1 MLWDPCGCTSPS
13 LHQSAASSPS
23 LAASYVPW
31 HPHNTLSLVEMGR
44 VRKSRGKR
52 GDREKREEGGKEMEK
67 EEDRDRAVY
76 RNFAKE
82 GGGGGAKL
90 GYGKKRVG
98 RKDLTINISYNIN
111 HSN

>member
-1 MLWDPCGCTSPS
+1 MESKKERRQERG
-13 LHQSAASSPS
+13 QR
-23 LAASYVPW
+23 
-31 HPHNTLSLVEMGR
+31 EKGGGR
-44 VRKSRGKR
+44 ERDGKR
-52 GDREKREEGGKEMEK
+52 RRQGQGCIQKFCQG
-67 EEDRDRAVY
+67 
-76 RNFAKE
+76 